1 MGLDWEQIKKT
12 TTPKSREEKYMERM
26 QIYANMKMRRITM
39 GTVAEK
45 LGVTKQWVSQYFNG
59 KIDFTPKREE
69 ELFEYL
75 KEEFKK

>member
-39 GTVAEK
+39 GKVAEK

-59 KIDFTPKREE
+59 KIDFTPKMEE

>member
-59 KIDFTPKREE
+59 KIDFTPKMEE